1 MAEIRLAET
10 AGFCFGVRRA
20 VEKVYEEAGKA
31 AGPVYTYGPVIHNEE
46 VVRDLEKKGVR
57 VLHSEEEL
65 KDLEEGTVII
75 RSHGVGKKIYDICAG
90 KDKVRL
96 VDATCPDVIR
106 THTIVREHAA
116 HGDVIYIGKK
126 NHPESEGTVGL
137 SSRVHLVTSAADV
150 EKLDGL
156 ENILITNQT
165 TLSLIDTQEIIDACL
180 ARWPDAVVCK
190 EICNATRVR
199 QEAVMNLKDTDVL
212 IVVGDPRSNNSNQ
225 LREIGTKAG
234 IPETCLIESV
244 LSLKEEMVKNK
255 NRIAVTSG
263 SSTPNSLTTQIIT
276 FLQEYARTGQFI
288 LPEEVIS
295 TLL

>member
-96 VDATCPDVIR
+96 VDATCPFVGKI
-106 THTIVREHAA
+106 HEIVRRESAEGRRILII
-116 HGDVIYIGKK
+116 GDAS
-126 NHPESEGTVGL
+126 HPEVQGIRGWSMDNTDI
-137 SSRVHLVTSAADV
+137 AASW
-150 EKLDGL
+150 EEILKLDISSCDKL
-156 ENILITNQT
+156 SVVAQT
-165 TLSLIDTQEIIDACL
+165 TYNSKKFLEVIDKLKKLVYDIRCFNT
-180 ARWPDAVVCK
+180 
-190 EICNATRVR
+190 ICNATQER
-199 QEAVMNLKDTDVL
+199 QTEARNIASEADAVIVIGGKSSSNTRKLVEICQEECGNVFFVQTAEDLKPLTLTSFD
-212 IVVGDPRSNNSNQ
+212 R
-225 LREIGTKAG
+225 IGITAG
-234 IPETCLIESV
+234 
-244 LSLKEEMVKNK
+244 
-255 NRIAVTSG
+255 A
-263 SSTPNSLTTQIIT
+263 STPQII
-276 FLQEYARTGQFI
+276 I
-288 LPEEVIS
+288 EEVQNIVRS
-295 TLL
+295 EF

>member
-96 VDATCPDVIR
+96 VDATCPFVGKIHDIIR
-106 THTIVREHAA
+106 RESTEGRRILII
-116 HGDVIYIGKK
+116 GDASHPEVQGIRGWSMDNTDIASSEEEIGKL
-126 NHPESEGTVGL
+126 GI
-137 SSRVHLVTSAADV
+137 SSRDRLSVVA
-150 EKLDGL
+150 
-156 ENILITNQT
+156 QT
-165 TLSLIDTQEIIDACL
+165 TYNSKKFIEVIDKLKNLVYDIRCFNT
-180 ARWPDAVVCK
+180 
-190 EICNATRVR
+190 ICNATQER
-199 QEAVMNLKDTDVL
+199 QTEARNIASEADAVIVIGGKSSSNTRKLVEICREECDNVFFIQTAEDLKPLTLTSFD
-212 IVVGDPRSNNSNQ
+212 R
-225 LREIGTKAG
+225 IGITAG
-234 IPETCLIESV
+234 
-244 LSLKEEMVKNK
+244 
-255 NRIAVTSG
+255 A
-263 SSTPNSLTTQIIT
+263 STPQNII
-276 FLQEYARTGQFI
+276 
-288 LPEEVIS
+288 EEVQNIVRS
-295 TLL
+295 EF

>member
-96 VDATCPDVIR
+96 VDATCPFVGKIHDIIR
-106 THTIVREHAA
+106 KESTEGRRILII
-116 HGDVIYIGKK
+116 GDAS
-126 NHPESEGTVGL
+126 HPEVQGIRGWSMDNTDIASSEEEIRKLGISSSDSL
-137 SSRVHLVTSAADV
+137 SVVA
-150 EKLDGL
+150 
-156 ENILITNQT
+156 QT
-165 TLSLIDTQEIIDACL
+165 TYNSKKFIEVIDKLKNLVYDIRCFNT
-180 ARWPDAVVCK
+180 
-190 EICNATRVR
+190 ICNATQER
-199 QEAVMNLKDTDVL
+199 QTEARNIASEADAVIVIGGKSSSNTRKLVEICREECDNVFFIQTAEDLKPLTLTSFD
-212 IVVGDPRSNNSNQ
+212 R
-225 LREIGTKAG
+225 IGITAG
-234 IPETCLIESV
+234 
-244 LSLKEEMVKNK
+244 
-255 NRIAVTSG
+255 A
-263 SSTPNSLTTQIIT
+263 STPQNII
-276 FLQEYARTGQFI
+276 
-288 LPEEVIS
+288 EEVQNIVRS
-295 TLL
+295 EF

>member
-96 VDATCPDVIR
+96 VDATCPFVGKI
-106 THTIVREHAA
+106 HEIVRRESAEGRRILIIGDASHPEVQGIRGWSMDNTDIAA
-116 HGDVIYIGKK
+116 SEEEIGKLDIR
-126 NHPESEGTVGL
+126 SCDSL
-137 SSRVHLVTSAADV
+137 SVVA
-150 EKLDGL
+150 
-156 ENILITNQT
+156 QT
-165 TLSLIDTQEIIDACL
+165 TYNSKKFIEVIDKLKNLVYDIRCFNT
-180 ARWPDAVVCK
+180 
-190 EICNATRVR
+190 ICNATQER
-199 QEAVMNLKDTDVL
+199 QTEAGEIASGVDAM
-212 IVVGDPRSNNSNQ
+212 VVIGGRNSSNTRK
-225 LREIGTKAG
+225 LVEICSAVCGNTFFIQTSEDLNPKTLTRFERIGITAG
-234 IPETCLIESV
+234 
-244 LSLKEEMVKNK
+244 
-255 NRIAVTSG
+255 A
-263 SSTPNSLTTQIIT
+263 STPQII
-276 FLQEYARTGQFI
+276 I
-288 LPEEVIS
+288 EEVQIIVRS
-295 TLL
+295 EL